1 MGDFGGAGL
10 KSLRAD
16 STRHTYT
23 CLNFVLA
30 QGRQAW
36 YDAGHGDFL
45 SPTLLAVLFAVVAGT
60 MVYISFDELLPMAE
74 RWGHHHLSI
83 YGVTTGM
90 LIMALVL

>member
-36 YDAGHGDFL
+36 YDAGHGEMEK
-45 SPTLLAVLFAVVAGT
+45 G
-60 MVYISFDELLPMAE
+60 
-74 RWGHHHLSI
+74 
-83 YGVTTGM
+83 
-90 LIMALVL
+90 